1 MQYNIKLTIM
11 KGEKTQ
17 GTPSRLVGQSM
28 VNHIVNEEMTVGQI
42 KELAK
47 GTDNLKDYT
56 NDEIIG
62 GVLMVKGEEAKDDN
76 VKVPER
82 TFINYVLTIK

>member
-1 MQYNIKLTIM
+1 MQYNIKITTM
-11 KGEKTQ
+11 RGKATE
-17 GTPSRLVGQSM
+17 GTPSRMMGASM

-42 KELAK
+42 KEVAK
-47 GTDNLKDYT
+47 KTYNIKDYT
-56 NDEIIG
+56 NDEIVSA
-62 GVLMVKGEEAKDDN
+62 VLLVKGEEAKDDN